1 MKHLLRSLPLLLLTT
16 TTLFFV
22 SCSKDGD
29 PGKDGAQGPAG
40 SKGDKGDKG
49 DPGAVGTANVIYS
62 TWLDVAYK
70 PDTVHLA
77 GGKIDTIGWYSGIE
91 VPKLSKALL
100 ANGEVKVYINLNE
113 STDPVITPIP
123 YVDLSGINISYIAYE
138 KTIEFYSNINAST
151 YLDAGSNKKYQ
162 QYRYILIPGGT
173 TARTATGNVDWNDY
187 KSVQAF
193 LGLKD

>member
-1 MKHLLRSLPLLLLTT
+1 MKFFLRSLPLLLLTT
-16 TTLFFV
+16 TTLFLA
-22 SCSKDGD
+22 SCGKDGD

-62 TWLDVAYK
+62 AWLDVPYK

-77 GGKIDTIGWYSGIE
+77 GGGIDTIGWYATIDA
-91 VPKLSKALL
+91 PKLSKTLL
-100 ANGEVKVYINLNE
+100 ATGEVKVYVNLNE
-113 STDPVITPIP
+113 SSDPVIAPLP
-123 YVDLSGINISYIAYE
+123 YVDNSGIIIRYIAYE
-138 KTIEFYSNINAST
+138 KAIEIDSNI
-151 YLDAGSNKKYQ
+151 DAGTILSGGKKYQ
-162 QYRYILIPGGT
+162 QYRYVLIPGGT
-173 TARTATGNVDWNDY
+173 QARTATGSVDWNNY

>member
-22 SCSKDGD
+22 SCSKDGGED
-29 PGKDGAQGPAG
+29 GADGAQGPAG
-40 SKGDKGDKG
+40 AKGDKGDKG

-62 TWLDVAYK
+62 DWLNIVYE

-77 GGKIDTIGWYSGIE
+77 GGIIDTIGWYSGID
-91 VPKLSKALL
+91 VPKLSKTLL
-100 ANGEVKVYINLNE
+100 ATGDVKVYVNLNNA
-113 STDPVITPIP
+113 TDPVIAPLP
-123 YVDLSGINISYIAYE
+123 YVDNYGGNIRYIAYE
-138 KTIEFYSNINAST
+138 KVIEFYATI
-151 YLDAGSNKKYQ
+151 DAGTYTDAGAKYQ
-162 QYRYILIPGGT
+162 QYRYVLIPGGT
-173 TARTATGNVDWNDY
+173 QARTATGSVDWNNY

>member
-22 SCSKDGD
+22 SCSKDSGE
-29 PGKDGAQGPAG
+29 PGADGAQGPPG
-40 SKGDKGDKG
+40 SKGDKG

-62 TWLDVAYK
+62 NWLDVVYK
-70 PDTVHLA
+70 PDTLHLA
-77 GGKIDTIGWYSGIE
+77 GGKIDTIGWYVGID
-91 VPKLSKALL
+91 VPKLSKNLL
-100 ANGEVKVYINLNE
+100 ATGDVKVFINLNE

-123 YVDLSGINISYIAYE
+123 YVASSGINISYVAYE
-138 KTIEFYSNINAST
+138 KVIEFYSNINAGT
-151 YLDAGSNKKYQ
+151 YVDGGLKYQ
-162 QYRYILIPGGT
+162 QYRYVLIPGGT
-173 TARTATGNVDWNDY
+173 TARTATGSVDWNNY